1 MDNETKLSSQQL
13 NEMISSLKNT
23 NSTDKV
29 DVNDF
34 VNKHLN
40 EKQADALQNV
50 MKNPELIK
58 SILSSPQAK
67 RIIEKFSQG
76 GNKQ

>member
-13 NEMISSLKNT
+13 DEMLSSLKK
-23 NSTDKV
+23 TDEQV
-29 DVNDF
+29 NVNDF
-34 VNKHLN
+34 INEHLN
-40 EKQADALQNV
+40 EKQADALKNV

-67 RIIEKFSQG
+67 KIIEKFSQG
-76 GNKQ
+76 GNNK